1 MKTAVS
7 HLDAGFCQTVFMNSI
22 CHPRQQAAAQ
32 TEVGGVG
39 VHIQEG
45 GQRWGVVGEAPGAF
59 ICCSW

>member
-7 HLDAGFCQTVFMNSI
+7 HLDAGICQSVFMNSI

-45 GQRWGVVGEAPGAF
+45 GQRWGGGR
-59 ICCSW
+59 